1 MARMLLGI
9 HEDCVNVFFHSEG
22 PKLVGRVFDE
32 VFAHGVLPALT
43 ASLVE
48 ACRLGDRQH
57 TS

>member
-1 MARMLLGI
+1 MARMLIGI
-9 HEDCVNVFFHSEG
+9 HEDCVHVFYSEG

-32 VFAHGVLPALT
+32 VFVHGVLPALT
-43 ASLVE
+43 ASFVE